1 MDLIKGYFIGFF
13 LFTYYIMDSEQTLD
27 MDLNI
32 DIQEEL
38 NNIEDKPDLDIKEI
52 VEDGNKIEVS
62 EPEDAIFVTQQP
74 IVKGTDILKTKQP
87 KKPKE
92 KKPLTEKQKAH
103 MIRMTEIRTQK
114 KLEKQ
119 ELLRLKGQDKETKK
133 AKRLQADSE
142 RKAEIELL
150 REKKQK
156 DKEESKKTDITK
168 KFEKQIDEREKGA
181 RYSKEQQE
189 QLKFMD
195 FMTQMERYEHMK
207 NHFTKKQSNQAPSP
221 SPVAKPRSQPKKKP
235 FNPVLPP
242 TTEEPNDDYIWF
254 G

>member
-1 MDLIKGYFIGFF
+1 MDLIKGYFIVFF

-38 NNIEDKPDLDIKEI
+38 NNIEGKPDLDIKEI
-52 VEDGNKIEVS
+52 VEDGTKIEVS
-62 EPEDAIFVTQQP
+62 EPEDTIFVTPQP
-74 IVKGTDILKTKQP
+74 IVKGTDILKTKPP
-87 KKPKE
+87 KTLKE

-168 KFEKQIDEREKGA
+168 TFEKQVGEREKVA
-181 RYSKEQQE
+181 RYSKEQHE

-207 NHFTKKQSNQAPSP
+207 NHFTKKQSNHTSP
-221 SPVAKPRSQPKKKP
+221 SPVAKPKPQPKKKP

-242 TTEEPNDDYIWF
+242 TTEEPNEDYIWF

>member
-1 MDLIKGYFIGFF
+1 MDLIKGYFIVFF

-62 EPEDAIFVTQQP
+62 EPEDTIFVTQQP
-74 IVKGTDILKTKQP
+74 IVKGTDILKNKQP
-87 KKPKE
+87 KTPKE

-133 AKRLQADSE
+133 AKRLQDDAE

-150 REKKQK
+150 REKKEQ
-156 DKEESKKTDITK
+156 DKINAKKTEITK
-168 KFEKQIDEREKGA
+168 KFEKQIDEREKVA
-181 RYSKEQQE
+181 RYSKEQHE

-195 FMTQMERYEHMK
+195 FMTQMEKYEHMK
-207 NHFTKKQSNQAPSP
+207 YHFTKKQSNQAPSA
-221 SPVAKPRSQPKKKP
+221 SPVAKPKPQPKKKP
-235 FNPVLPP
+235 FNPVMPP
-242 TTEEPNDDYIWF
+242 MIEGEPDFIWF

>member
-1 MDLIKGYFIGFF
+1 
-13 LFTYYIMDSEQTLD
+13 MDSEQTLD

-52 VEDGNKIEVS
+52 VEEDNKIEVS
-62 EPEDAIFVTQQP
+62 EKEDTIFVTPQP
-74 IVKGTDILKTKQP
+74 IVKGTDILKTVKT

-103 MIRMTEIRTQK
+103 LIRMNEIRTQK

-133 AKRLQADSE
+133 ALKLKADAE
-142 RKAEIELL
+142 RKAELELL
-150 REKKQK
+150 RAKKQK
-156 DKEESKKTDITK
+156 DKEESKKTEITK
-168 KFEKQIDEREKGA
+168 KFEKQVEERETVS
-181 RYSKEQQE
+181 RYSKEQHE

-195 FMTQMERYEHMK
+195 FMTQMQRYEQMK
-207 NHFTKKQSNQAPSP
+207 NHFTKKQRNQDPSP
-221 SPVAKPRSQPKKKP
+221 SPAPKPKAQPKAQPKKAK
-235 FNPVLPP
+235 FNPVMPP
-242 TTEEPNDDYIWF
+242 IIEEPKEDFIWF